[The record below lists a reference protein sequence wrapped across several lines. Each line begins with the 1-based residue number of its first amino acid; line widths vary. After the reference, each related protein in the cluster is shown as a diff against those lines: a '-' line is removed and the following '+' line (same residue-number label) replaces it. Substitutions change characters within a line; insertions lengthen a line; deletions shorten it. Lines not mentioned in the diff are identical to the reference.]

1 MCKCFT
7 ADYLLKVPTVF
18 DEGLSYEEQVIILQ
32 KEICFLA
39 EKVKELEEKV
49 NNQTT
54 Q

>member
-1 MCKCFT
+1 MCKIFP
-7 ADYLLKVPTVF
+7 ADYLLKVPSVF

-39 EKVKELEEKV
+39 EKVKELEAKL

-54 Q
+54 A

>member
-1 MCKCFT
+1 MCKCFP
-7 ADYLLKVPTVF
+7 ADFLLKVPTVF

-54 Q
+54 A

>member
-1 MCKCFT
+1 MCKCFP
-7 ADYLLKVPTVF
+7 ADYLLKVPRVF

-54 Q
+54 V

>member
-1 MCKCFT
+1 MCKCFPY
-7 ADYLLKVPTVF
+7 DFLLKVPTVF

-39 EKVKELEEKV
+39 EKVKALEEKV

-54 Q
+54 A

>member
-1 MCKCFT
+1 MCKCFP
-7 ADYLLKVPTVF
+7 ADFLLKVPSVF
-18 DEGLSYEEQVIILQ
+18 DEGCSYEEQVIIFQ

-54 Q
+54 

>member
-1 MCKCFT
+1 MCKCFP

-18 DEGLSYEEQVIILQ
+18 DEGLSYEEQVITLQ

-39 EKVKELEEKV
+39 EKVKALEEQL

-54 Q
+54 

>member
-1 MCKCFT
+1 MCKCFP

-54 Q
+54 A

>member
-1 MCKCFT
+1 MCKCFP

-39 EKVKELEEKV
+39 DKVKELEEKV

-54 Q
+54 T

>member
-1 MCKCFT
+1 MCKCFP

-39 EKVKELEEKV
+39 EKVKELEDKL

-54 Q
+54 A

>member
-1 MCKCFT
+1 MCKCFP
-7 ADYLLKVPTVF
+7 ADFLLKVPTVF

-54 Q
+54 V